1 MNPILSDGAMTLQQ
15 GEATMMN
22 EWNET
27 LVEQKVT
34 YTLEM
39 DGEFFLIENVPDR
52 VNLETGE
59 QLFSPT
65 TVERLQQI
73 ILNKQGPVRFI
84 ETPVYNF
91 TV

>member
-15 GEATMMN
+15 GEAAMMN

-39 DGEFFLIENVPDR
+39 DGEFFLIENVPAR

-91 TV
+91 AA